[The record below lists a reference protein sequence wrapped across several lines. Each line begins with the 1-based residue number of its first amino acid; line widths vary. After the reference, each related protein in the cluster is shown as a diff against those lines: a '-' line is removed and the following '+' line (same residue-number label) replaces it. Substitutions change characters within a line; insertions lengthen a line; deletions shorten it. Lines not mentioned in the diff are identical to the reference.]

1 MIIIANPFGIRCVL
15 RIPNKIPIWLSVLRL
30 ALAIALPLMA
40 LFSILFLVGLLLV
53 VFDDFSISRP
63 ISLPSQCKIV
73 SKGLLLLYSIT
84 SETYV
89 HLLKLEQQQKIFP
102 LSSKICELGLLNYK
116 AKDVFHHFERSKYR
130 CRFDHYWASVFQVEY
145 KDNFSGQIQVAFA
158 EAPNE
163 ALPLYCRPNFGAAW
177 LAQYKFK
184 VNETY
189 DCWYTSGVS
198 KVRFD
203 QDNLFSCQADGQSAL
218 EKIKLYSNMAT
229 EMVRSWF
236 SGRIRN
242 KYWKWETI
250 AGLMAGFSTS
260 LISITFFRFLQ
271 LLLSKTY
278 RCFTSWILYVF
289 SFGILI
295 LCSLTSFSRVSH
307 RFKTA
312 CMSEGTD
319 GVNFLSFASAILHPK
334 NMALQMKQD
343 SVINLAIGHSLNIH
357 WLLMTPIFCGK
368 QCQYHHHVEAPCT

>member
-1 MIIIANPFGIRCVL
+1 MITIANPFGIRCVL

-53 VFDDFSISRP
+53 VFDNFSISRP

-73 SKGLLLLYSIT
+73 SKVL
-84 SETYV
+84 
-89 HLLKLEQQQKIFP
+89 
-102 LSSKICELGLLNYK
+102 
-116 AKDVFHHFERSKYR
+116 
-130 CRFDHYWASVFQVEY
+130 VEY

-218 EKIKLYSNMAT
+218 EKIKLYSNM
-229 EMVRSWF
+229 
-236 SGRIRN
+236 
-242 KYWKWETI
+242 
-250 AGLMAGFSTS
+250 
-260 LISITFFRFLQ
+260 
-271 LLLSKTY
+271 
-278 RCFTSWILYVF
+278 
-289 SFGILI
+289 
-295 LCSLTSFSRVSH
+295 
-307 RFKTA
+307 
-312 CMSEGTD
+312 
-319 GVNFLSFASAILHPK
+319 
-334 NMALQMKQD
+334 
-343 SVINLAIGHSLNIH
+343 
-357 WLLMTPIFCGK
+357 
-368 QCQYHHHVEAPCT
+368 

>member
-1 MIIIANPFGIRCVL
+1 MSFLWHILVL
-15 RIPNKIPIWLSVLRL
+15 ITLC
-30 ALAIALPLMA
+30 
-40 LFSILFLVGLLLV
+40 LLLP
-53 VFDDFSISRP
+53 FF
-63 ISLPSQCKIV
+63 
-73 SKGLLLLYSIT
+73 IT
-84 SETYV
+84 SV
-89 HLLKLEQQQKIFP
+89 DLR
-102 LSSKICELGLLNYK
+102 SSKICELGLLNYK

-295 LCSLTSFSRVSH
+295 LCSLVS
-307 RFKTA
+307 
-312 CMSEGTD
+312 C
-319 GVNFLSFASAILHPK
+319 
-334 NMALQMKQD
+334 
-343 SVINLAIGHSLNIH
+343 
-357 WLLMTPIFCGK
+357 
-368 QCQYHHHVEAPCT
+368 